1 MHTSSIVSANTTSS
15 GWQAQLKLSLQ
26 QQRGRTVLARR
37 SHFGPLA
44 VQRPFYP
51 ETDGTCH
58 VYILHPP
65 GGIVGGDE
73 LHIETNLD
81 HGAKC
86 LVTTPGATKLYRS
99 NGDTAL
105 ITNIL
110 TVADHGTL
118 EWMPQEAIA
127 FDGSRSL
134 TTTDVHLESG
144 ADFCGW
150 DIVCLGR
157 RAAGEEFLN
166 GSYRQSFRI
175 WRDHRPIAIES
186 NALEGGSRQL
196 TANWG
201 LSGYSVSGTFL
212 FVTRDEAQS
221 LQALRERTENRYSDC
236 RFGVTQM
243 RDVIVA
249 RYLGNSAE
257 QAKALFTDV
266 WSLLRKEVYRRF
278 AVRPRI
284 WDT

>member
-1 MHTSSIVSANTTSS
+1 MRTSSMASVNSASN
-15 GWQAQLKLSLQ
+15 GWLAQLKLTLQ
-26 QQRGRTVLARR
+26 QQQGRTVLARR

-51 ETDGTCH
+51 ESDGTCH
-58 VYILHPP
+58 IYILHPP
-65 GGIVGGDE
+65 GGVVGGDE
-73 LHIETNLD
+73 LCIETHID
-81 HGAKC
+81 QEAKC

-110 TVADHGTL
+110 TVAERGSL

-127 FDGSRSL
+127 FDGSRSV
-134 TTTDVHLESG
+134 TTTDVHLQHG
-144 ADFCGW
+144 AEFCGW

-157 RAAGEEFLN
+157 PAAGEAFLN

-175 WRDHRPIAIES
+175 WRDHRPLAIES
-186 NALEGGSRQL
+186 NALEGGSRPL
-196 TANWG
+196 SANWG

-212 FVTRDEAQS
+212 FVTRDASQALQS
-221 LQALRERTENRYSDC
+221 LRERTENRYSDC
-236 RFGVTQM
+236 RFSITQM
-243 RDVIVA
+243 REVIVA

-257 QAKALFTDV
+257 QAKGLFAEV

>member
-1 MHTSSIVSANTTSS
+1 MDISNVAPASDAST
-15 GWQAQLKLSLQ
+15 GWQAQLKLFLQ
-26 QQRGRTVLARR
+26 ERQGRTVLVRR

-73 LHIETNLD
+73 LQIETHID
-81 HGAKC
+81 QDAKC

-99 NGDTAL
+99 GGGTAL

-110 TVADHGTL
+110 TIARQGVL
-118 EWMPQEAIA
+118 EWMPQETIV
-127 FDGSRSL
+127 FDGSRSVA
-134 TTTDVHLESG
+134 TTDVHLQTGSE
-144 ADFCGW
+144 FCGW
-150 DIVCLGR
+150 DIVCFGR
-157 RAAGEEFLN
+157 PAAGEVFN
-166 GSYRQSFRI
+166 SGSYRQAFRI

-186 NALEGGSRQL
+186 NVLEGGSQPL

-212 FVTRDEAQS
+212 FVTRDPQA
-221 LQALRERTENRYSDC
+221 LPALRERIENRYPDC
-236 RFGVTQM
+236 RFSITQM
-243 RDVIVA
+243 REVIVA
-249 RYLGNSAE
+249 RYLGDSAE
-257 QAKALFTDV
+257 QAKALFADV
-266 WSLLRKEVYRRF
+266 WSLLRKEIYRRF

>member
-1 MHTSSIVSANTTSS
+1 MDTSSMAPANEAST
-15 GWQAQLKLSLQ
+15 GWQAQLKLFLQ
-26 QQRGRTVLARR
+26 KQQGRTVLARR

-73 LHIETNLD
+73 LRIETHID
-81 HGAKC
+81 QDARC

-99 NGDTAL
+99 GGDVAV

-110 TVADHGTL
+110 TIAGKGSL
-118 EWMPQEAIA
+118 EWMPQETIV
-127 FDGSRSL
+127 FDGSHSV
-134 TTTDVHLESG
+134 TTTDVHLQPDSE
-144 ADFCGW
+144 FCGW
-150 DIVCLGR
+150 DIVCFGR
-157 RAAGEEFLN
+157 PAAGEVFHN

-175 WRDHRPIAIES
+175 WRDHRPIAIEA
-186 NALEGGSRQL
+186 NALDGGSQLL

-212 FVTRDEAQS
+212 FVTRDTRA
-221 LQALRERTENRYSDC
+221 LPALRERIENRYPDC
-236 RFGVTQM
+236 RFSITQM
-243 RDVIVA
+243 REVIVA
-249 RYLGNSAE
+249 RYLGDSAE
-257 QAKALFTDV
+257 QAKALFADV
-266 WSLLRKEVYRRF
+266 WSLFRKEIYRRF